1 MYFNLITNPIRPNQ
15 LDEAKDMDY
24 HTRFGR
30 WTFNGLQDTY
40 HREFILKSM
49 TNWSFYKGGNGQWI
63 FDEDLEGFF
72 MDESG
77 DVRNRL
83 RWTKNMIRP
92 MVEQYVGN
100 AIRLAYNAKAKTYG
114 EFVINEREKQ
124 MLRMK
129 GFQKVSELLPEFKS
143 IITDRVPIKETE
155 EETMEDF
162 DLMFDDDLAET
173 INNLLEYIER
183 DINITELKVRIMKF
197 LAINGVGIFKG
208 YEANMK
214 YRGEAVD
221 PMFWWFDRTARN
233 PDLTDAAYMGQWYW
247 MAPSSI
253 YERWQDLSPTNRMI
267 LEKAAINKGSQLQS
281 LINTYYYYDVQGGNI
296 PVYETYWKDT
306 TPQDYAWVINDYS
319 QPEFLPINTKN
330 SKYKTKDAIEPPQ
343 NEKTDKIFKKGKK
356 VARIYVDTIRYCI
369 FVPKEQIG
377 STEDIVLEWGE
388 LPYQEGY
395 KYDPS
400 SAKYP
405 YKCYVWNYDKGQ
417 IITPLDDAIN
427 PQRMINRLLSVA
439 ESQINN
445 AGVTGISIASE
456 AINPRDGEDGTRRAI
471 NTGKPIIV
479 DTVRTGSVQNSVGQ
493 YGATLNPNVFTLF
506 NTVKEFQAAMGDV
519 TGVNDAMVGTQG
531 GSDALVGVVEAQIH
545 RGSIVQEPIYYSLSR
560 IMEQA
565 YQHMATVGKRVYY
578 DSPAKLISQVGEK
591 GYHIIAIT
599 KDHVMEDFRVSVER
613 TESDEMLKNRA
624 DGLIFSL
631 MQGGLLDQYR
641 GSMLLGRATPERVT
655 RALRE
660 YQTEM
665 QYAKKEQDKINQQR
679 MIQGQQQEQQMMAD
693 QQQMMKRQEAIAMA
707 QDEADKDFE
716 LEKEQ
721 MKGQQALENTIVASE
736 LNRKNNLQRSK

>member
-15 LDEAKDMDY
+15 LDEVKDKDY

-49 TNWSFYKGGNGQWI
+49 ANWSFYKGGNGQWI

-92 MVEQYVGN
+92 MVEQYIGN
-100 AIRLAYNAKAKTYG
+100 AIRLSFNARAETYG
-114 EFVINEREKQ
+114 EFVINEREKE

-129 GFQKVSELLPEFKS
+129 GLQKVAELMPEYKS
-143 IITDRVPIKETE
+143 LIMDRAPIKETE
-155 EETMEDF
+155 AETMEDF

-173 INNLLEYIER
+173 INNLIEYIER
-183 DINITELKVRIMKF
+183 DINVTELKVRIMKF
-197 LAINGVGIFKG
+197 MAINGVGIYKG

-214 YRGEAVD
+214 YKGDAVD
-221 PMFWWFDRTARN
+221 PMFWWFDRTARM
-233 PDLTDAAYMGQWYW
+233 PDLTDAAYMGEWYW
-247 MAPSSI
+247 MAPSTI
-253 YERWQDLSPTNRMI
+253 YERWQDIGDNNRMV
-267 LEKAAINKGSQLQS
+267 LEKAAINKGTQLQN
-281 LINTYYYYDVQGGNI
+281 LIDTYYYYDVQGGKI

-306 TPQDYAWVINDYS
+306 QPQDYAWVVNDYKI
-319 QPEFLPINTKN
+319 PEFIRIN
-330 SKYKTKDAIEPPQ
+330 SKDNKYTTKDAIEPPK
-343 NEKTDKIFKKGKK
+343 NEKTDKLFKKGKK

-377 STEDIVLEWGE
+377 HTEDIVLEWGE

-400 SAKYP
+400 SAQFP

-417 IITPLDDAIN
+417 IITPLDDALN

-445 AGVTGISIASE
+445 SGVSGTAIATE
-456 AINPRDGEDGTRRAI
+456 AVNTRDGEEGMRRSV
-471 NTGKPIIV
+471 NSGKVVFV
-479 DTVRTGSVQNSVGQ
+479 DTVRTGSVQNSIGQ
-493 YGATLNPNVFTLF
+493 FGTTLNPNVFTLF
-506 NTVKEFQAAMGDV
+506 NTVKEFQMAMGDV
-519 TGVNDAMVGTQG
+519 TGVNEAMVGTQG

-545 RGSIVQEPIYYSLSR
+545 RGSILQEPIYYALSR

-565 YQHMATVGKRVYY
+565 YQHMATVGKRVYF
-578 DSPAKLISQVGEK
+578 DSPSKLISQVGEK
-591 GYHIIAIT
+591 GYQIIAIT
-599 KDHVMEDFRVSVER
+599 LKHVLEDFRVHVER
-613 TESDEMLKNRA
+613 TENDEILKNKA
-624 DGLIFSL
+624 DQLIFTL
-631 MQGGLLDQYR
+631 MQGGLLDAYR
-641 GSMLLGRATPERVT
+641 ASMLLGRATPERVT

-660 YQTEM
+660 YQTELY
-665 QYAKKEQDKINQQR
+665 YAKKEQDKFNQQR
-679 MIQGQQQEQQMMAD
+679 MIQGQQEQQQMMAE
-693 QQQMMKRQEAIAMA
+693 QKQMMDRQEAMAIA

-716 LEKEQ
+716 LEKEA

-736 LNRKNNLQRSK
+736 LNRKNNLQKQK